1 MAFFGAKIQ
10 NISDSRLIF
19 SRLFAVETK
28 KSAIRTGMALYNES
42 LGKLPSTAST
52 TLSGAGTA
60 GRAAGSRRRRAGG
73 RTATL
78 PYCARRLRITT
89 GSTAANATALAA
101 CGISTMMATGT
112 SATRGIIGGVTRL
125 GLATRTSGTIAL
137 RSRAAVV
144 ARTNIGF
151 GTVEITTLIV
161 AGMTGIMTSAITSI
175 DGGTLVVEEFV
186 VYITCTQGEREV
198 VAAHP

>member
-1 MAFFGAKIQ
+1 M
-10 NISDSRLIF
+10 DW
-19 SRLFAVETK
+19 T
-28 KSAIRTGMALYNES
+28 
-42 LGKLPSTAST
+42 GKLPSTTST
-52 TLSGAGTA
+52 TPRGTGTTGGTA
-60 GRAAGSRRRRAGG
+60 GSVRRRAGG
-73 RTATL
+73 RTATR
-78 PYCARRLRITT
+78 PYRTRRLRISA
-89 GSTAANATALAA
+89 GSTAANATALITS
-101 CGISTMMATGT
+101 GIA
-112 SATRGIIGGVTRL
+112 SARRLIGSVTRL

-198 VAAHP
+198 VAVHS